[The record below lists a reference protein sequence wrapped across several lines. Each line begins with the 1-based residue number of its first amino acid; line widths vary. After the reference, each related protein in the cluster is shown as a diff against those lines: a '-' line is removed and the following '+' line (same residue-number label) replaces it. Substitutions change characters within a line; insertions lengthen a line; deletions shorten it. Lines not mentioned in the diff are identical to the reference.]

1 MSAPASKS
9 NNSPFRHD
17 LCVRLLPLARLK
29 PFPRQIRSY
38 PVTHIRKLA
47 QSIDRFGWV
56 IPIVTDS
63 QDRVVAG
70 WALML
75 AAQRLGLTEVPAV
88 TVTELSNEELR
99 GLRIALNRLS
109 EDSAWDKQ
117 ELSFELKELI
127 DLGFEIDLT
136 GFETAE
142 IDLIIEEYGD
152 WPRRRTRTPRTP
164 FPRQIGISRR

>member
-9 NNSPFRHD
+9 NKSPFRHD
-17 LCVRLLPLARLK
+17 LCVRLAPLASLK

-56 IPIVTDS
+56 VPIVADH

-70 WALML
+70 WALTL
-75 AAQRLGLTEVPAV
+75 AARRLGLTEVPAV

-109 EDSAWDKQ
+109 EDSASMAIAVTG
-117 ELSFELKELI
+117 LSFEEASERRSVHHAEEL
-127 DLGFEIDLT
+127 
-136 GFETAE
+136 ET
-142 IDLIIEEYGD
+142 
-152 WPRRRTRTPRTP
+152 
-164 FPRQIGISRR
+164 